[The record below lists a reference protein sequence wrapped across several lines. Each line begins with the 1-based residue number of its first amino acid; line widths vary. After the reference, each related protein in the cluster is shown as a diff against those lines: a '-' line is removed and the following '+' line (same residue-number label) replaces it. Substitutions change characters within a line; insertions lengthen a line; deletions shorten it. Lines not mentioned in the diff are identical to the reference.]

1 MTEQEIE
8 AACWA
13 HIQQAENWMTPELS
27 DGYNEN
33 EVYRAWKAGYKAAQ
47 EEYEL
52 DAERWKTFIA
62 ITDKKNK

>member
-1 MTEQEIE
+1 MTKEEVQQE
-8 AACWA
+8 
-13 HIQQAENWMTPELS
+13 AENYSKDVEDLG
-27 DGYNEN
+27 DGDG
-33 EVYRAWKAGYKAAQ
+33 VHSITQIQDSWIAGYKAAQ